1 MLQDLTPSLFS
12 EHLGSTFRI
21 QLGGGQSLDAEL
33 FEVLLHEAHGGP
45 RKQPFSIHLR
55 GPKGAALPQAIY
67 RMEHDKLEPMEIF
80 LVTIGPDE
88 KGMRYEAVFN

>member
-1 MLQDLTPSLFS
+1 MLQDLTPSSFS

-45 RKQPFSIHLR
+45 RKQPFSVHFR
-55 GPKGAALPQAIY
+55 GPRGAALPQAIY
-67 RMEHDKLEPMEIF
+67 TLEHERMGPMEIF

-88 KGMRYEAVFN
+88 KGMCYEAVFN